1 MEFFAFSLVGV
12 CAGLVAGLLGL
23 GGGIVTIPF
32 FLSLFPLFGIP
43 SEDVMHVSIATALC
57 IIIPT
62 SISSAFAHHKKNA
75 INWKWFIRLAPGLCL
90 GSITGALFVNS
101 ATKELLLSIFA
112 IFLIIVG
119 INLLIN
125 RLPAIRTKSN
135 TMIDIIA
142 AFFVGASSSGL
153 GVGGG
158 TLTVPYLVRSGVNI
172 KQAIGTSA
180 ICGLPIAS
188 SAIIVF
194 YAINIATD
202 NNSRAYIYW
211 VAVLGVAWTS
221 VIFAQQGAKLAHRL
235 GANILRKI
243 FASLLF
249 IVALKLLYEILLN

>member
-1 MEFFAFSLVGV
+1 M
-12 CAGLVAGLLGL
+12 
-23 GGGIVTIPF
+23 TIPF

-43 SEDVMHVSIATALC
+43 PEDVIHVSIATALC

-62 SISSAFAHHKKNA
+62 SISSAFAHHKKNTV
-75 INWKWFIRLAPGLCL
+75 NWHWVAKLTPGLCL

-101 ATKELLLSIFA
+101 ATKQLLLSIFA

-125 RLPAIRTKSN
+125 RLPAVRDKSS
-135 TMIDIIA
+135 TMTDIIT
-142 AFFVGASSSGL
+142 AFFIGATSSGL

-158 TLTVPYLVRSGVNI
+158 TLNVPYLIRSGVNI

-180 ICGLPIAS
+180 ACGLPIAS
-188 SAIIVF
+188 AAIITF
-194 YAINIATD
+194 YAINMAND
-202 NNSRAYIYW
+202 NSPRAYIYW

-221 VIFAQQGAKLAHRL
+221 VIFAPQGAKFAHKFP
-235 GANILRKI
+235 ANILRKM

-249 IVALKLLYEILLN
+249 VVALKLLYEILLN